1 MVKSL
6 PTLQS
11 AVASTVAHKL
21 CLGIKNLEN
30 KSLEALGADS
40 LDIVEIQI
48 KLEHKF
54 GKIKDITNSDTIDTI
69 TNKIYERTTNKGNSM
84 AGKCGPKGW

>member
-1 MVKSL
+1 MSL
-6 PTLQS
+6 PTLHS

-30 KSLEALGADS
+30 TSLEALGADS
-40 LDIVEIQI
+40 LDIVEIQLQ
-48 KLEHKF
+48 LELKF

-69 TNKIYERTTNKGNSM
+69 TNKIYERTTNKSNSV
-84 AGKCGPKGW
+84 AGKCSPEDW